1 MNDDRTT
8 LLDHSFVLPVDEPF
22 TLKLAQDAGLGKKQ
36 LGTLVLA
43 GYLRRPLRGVYVAC
57 QVPDSLDLR
66 TRMLALV
73 VPEGC
78 FVCDRTA
85 AWLHGAPAAL
95 APNEHLTVPS
105 VSCFRPSDQ
114 DRLRN
119 ALTQSGERDVL
130 PRDLMEINGILVTT
144 PLRTALDLGRLQRS
158 RDLRMAGIDAM
169 LRLGLFTHGEF
180 LAEIPR
186 FNRQRGVV
194 LLRALAPLADGGAQS
209 AGESALR
216 LRWYDA
222 GLPRPRTQIPVV
234 EHGRVTRWLDMGLE
248 ELFFAAEY
256 DGEEWHTS
264 DEQVD
269 HDDQRRA
276 RLSRH
281 HGWQIEVFRR
291 QHVYGPTQ
299 DADVRL
305 RAAFRR
311 ARATLSQRT
320 YVI

>member
-1 MNDDRTT
+1 
-8 LLDHSFVLPVDEPF
+8 
-22 TLKLAQDAGLGKKQ
+22 
-36 LGTLVLA
+36 
-43 GYLRRPLRGVYVAC
+43 VYVAS

-95 APNEHLTVPS
+95 APDEHLTVPS

-130 PRDLMEINGILVTT
+130 ARDLMEINGILVTT

-169 LRLGLFTHGEF
+169 LRLGVFTHEEF

-222 GLPRPRTQIPVV
+222 GLPRPMTQIPVV
-234 EHGRVTRWLDMGLE
+234 ENGRVISWLDMGLE

-269 HDDQRRA
+269 HDDRRRA

-281 HGWQIEVFRR
+281 HGWRIEVFRR

-311 ARATLSQRT
+311 ARATLGQRT